1 MCRYRR
7 LICLSP
13 WLLTAILLIWPGIR
27 YVVQDDLVL
36 AQIVRGGAFGC
47 RFFSGIAGRAL
58 YGLSAL
64 KPGVEWYDVWLLASL
79 SAGFGM
85 LHWTAL
91 RWEKRAAH
99 AVLWLAQASLT
110 LAVFTFTTAA
120 MVCVFAGAA
129 ALLLTRGER
138 RWPVWLAALLLVFNG
153 CCMRRDGVLICC
165 GGLLAPLAVLNGGF
179 SWKRLGSAAAI
190 AAVCAAIWAGI
201 GLTDRALI
209 GNDAALR
216 EYSEFES
223 ARSALMD
230 GRQSAPDEARLAE
243 AGILTEDLLLVR
255 SNFYADAER
264 LDEEW
269 FQRCAGVLNEG
280 GSPMET
286 LRTTAGRAANLLHER
301 NPQLLCALA
310 TAICALALG
319 LARRRALPCALAM
332 AVMLGLETAYLICV
346 DRYLD
351 RVAAVMNWLC
361 ALGVGAAYLSAA
373 AQKRRT
379 GWLRGIA
386 AACLAVMVVAAG
398 RHAVRFYD
406 YAREAERRHEQMAD
420 ADGLLLS
427 SSVSLYTADLRVR
440 AANGPDRLTP
450 NLLADWELYS
460 PWWRQ
465 QMVGAGLE
473 DHCDYAFGALLEDGV
488 ALVVADGEQDA
499 VGLLE
504 RYMERRDGVGISVEI
519 APLEGLDRFSRCVFT
534 EEIS

>member
-1 MCRYRR
+1 M
-7 LICLSP
+7 
-13 WLLTAILLIWPGIR
+13 T
-27 YVVQDDLVL
+27 
-36 AQIVRGGAFGC
+36 
-47 RFFSGIAGRAL
+47 
-58 YGLSAL
+58 
-64 KPGVEWYDVWLLASL
+64 K
-79 SAGFGM
+79 
-85 LHWTAL
+85 
-91 RWEKRAAH
+91 
-99 AVLWLAQASLT
+99 
-110 LAVFTFTTAA
+110 
-120 MVCVFAGAA
+120 
-129 ALLLTRGER
+129 
-138 RWPVWLAALLLVFNG
+138 
-153 CCMRRDGVLICC
+153 
-165 GGLLAPLAVLNGGF
+165 
-179 SWKRLGSAAAI
+179 GS
-190 AAVCAAIWAGI
+190 
-201 GLTDRALI
+201 
-209 GNDAALR
+209 
-216 EYSEFES
+216 
-223 ARSALMD
+223 
-230 GRQSAPDEARLAE
+230 
-243 AGILTEDLLLVR
+243 
-255 SNFYADAER
+255 
-264 LDEEW
+264 
-269 FQRCAGVLNEG
+269 
-280 GSPMET
+280 
-286 LRTTAGRAANLLHER
+286 
-301 NPQLLCALA
+301 
-310 TAICALALG
+310 LG

-332 AVMLGLETAYLICV
+332 VVMLGLETAYLICV

-373 AQKRRT
+373 AQERRT

-504 RYMERRDGVGISVEI
+504 RYMERRDGIGISVEI
-519 APLEGLDRFSRCVFT
+519 APLEGLDRFYRCVFT